1 MIRTE
6 LRVSLAICCFVQPIL
21 GRFDEMKKFLTLV
34 SVVAVAGAV
43 STASAI
49 DRTGNFG
56 IGYQQ
61 SFSDTNGAT
70 FGVADGSWSLKYGF
84 ASNLTGQFIFGF
96 DKFTNNSGNS
106 KMHFA
111 GGVLYDIVENENS
124 DFYLGLRVGYELDD
138 NPAPAGDLSSL
149 RVNIPIGFEWSF
161 SGLPEVAISAEAGM
175 TWDYMIDASAHHF
188 GTAGGLGGN
197 LGLGLHY
204 YF

>member
-1 MIRTE
+1 
-6 LRVSLAICCFVQPIL
+6 
-21 GRFDEMKKFLTLV
+21 MKKFLTLV

-49 DRTGNFG
+49 DRTGNFAL
-56 IGYQQ
+56 GYQQ

-84 ASNLTGQFIFGF
+84 SSNLTGQFIFGF
-96 DKFTNNSGNS
+96 DKFTKNSGNT

-111 GGVLYDIVENENS
+111 GGVLYDLVENENS
-124 DFYLGLRVGYELDD
+124 DFYTGVRFGYEMDD
-138 NPAPAGDLSSL
+138 NGAADLSSI
-149 RVNIPIGFEWSF
+149 RVQIPLGFEWSF

-175 TWDYMIDASAHHF
+175 MWDYMIDAKAHHF